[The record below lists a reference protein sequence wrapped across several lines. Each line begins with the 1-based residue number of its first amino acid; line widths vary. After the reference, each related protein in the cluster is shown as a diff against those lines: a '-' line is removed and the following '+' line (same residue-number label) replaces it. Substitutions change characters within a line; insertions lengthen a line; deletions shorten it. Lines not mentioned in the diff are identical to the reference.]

1 MFFKIRLNEW
11 GPMAALNGKQTPK
24 VGIVIFLITIALRF
38 VAFYSPVIN
47 WDETNLC
54 TCRQCLGAWPS
65 PLYNRMGQQ
74 TAFTLCIV
82 RHF

>member
-1 MFFKIRLNEW
+1 
-11 GPMAALNGKQTPK
+11 MAGLNGKQTAK
-24 VGIVIFLITIALRF
+24 IGIVIFLITIALRF

-47 WDETNLC
+47 WDETIYALVANG
-54 TCRQCLGAWPS
+54 LGAWPS

-74 TAFTLCIV
+74 TAFALCII